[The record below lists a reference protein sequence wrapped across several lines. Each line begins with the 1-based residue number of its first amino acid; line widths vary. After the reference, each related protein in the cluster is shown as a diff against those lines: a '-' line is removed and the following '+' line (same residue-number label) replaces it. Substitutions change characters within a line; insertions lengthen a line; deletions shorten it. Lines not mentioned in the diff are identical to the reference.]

1 MKTGNSES
9 IGKALRGIRAFVDA
23 QRVKQGKQGAS
34 FADFERGLHAE
45 MMKVEREVIAEELQR
60 ADVDGDVVLVDGV
73 EHRRVLRA
81 EHAYMTAAGEVRVT
95 RTLYKDRRDPEART
109 ICPLE
114 MNAGIVAGFW
124 SPLAAEQS
132 LWIVSQMTPQLGEDL
147 LRRVGNMAPSK
158 ASLGR
163 LPKEIAERW
172 EQDREVFD
180 AALRETTTIPHE
192 VDAVVISLDGV
203 YAPMKDTDPV
213 GTREAAA
220 DAGKIAKGPAG
231 YKEVGCAAISLCDYE
246 GEMLSAIRFARMPET
261 KKATLKGMIKA
272 EVAHIHDVRP
282 GLTEVAIA
290 DGADDNWEFLAG
302 EFPKAVQVIDF
313 FHAAEHLNAALADIY
328 GDGTVEARRRF
339 ADLRHVLRENE
350 DGVESVIRALDYLKK
365 KHPGSKKTRQVL
377 AYFRKNR
384 HRMQYAAFRARGLPI
399 GSGVVEAACKTLVA
413 QRMKNS
419 GMRWSRLG
427 GQAILNPRGWV
438 QSDRFDQAW
447 ALVAA
452 TYKTEVTLLN
462 NVVPLRNRAA

>member
-1 MKTGNSES
+1 
-9 IGKALRGIRAFVDA
+9 
-23 QRVKQGKQGAS
+23 
-34 FADFERGLHAE
+34 
-45 MMKVEREVIAEELQR
+45 
-60 ADVDGDVVLVDGV
+60 
-73 EHRRVLRA
+73 
-81 EHAYMTAAGEVRVT
+81 
-95 RTLYKDRRDPEART
+95 
-109 ICPLE
+109 
-114 MNAGIVAGFW
+114 
-124 SPLAAEQS
+124 
-132 LWIVSQMTPQLGEDL
+132 
-147 LRRVGNMAPSK
+147 
-158 ASLGR
+158 
-163 LPKEIAERW
+163 
-172 EQDREVFD
+172 
-180 AALRETTTIPHE
+180 
-192 VDAVVISLDGV
+192 
-203 YAPMKDTDPV
+203 
-213 GTREAAA
+213 
-220 DAGKIAKGPAG
+220 
-231 YKEVGCAAISLCDYE
+231 
-246 GEMLSAIRFARMPET
+246 MLSAIRFARMPET

-313 FHAAEHLNAALADIY
+313 FHAAEHLSAALADIY